1 MSPLSSSLNSGR
13 RNSEVFS
20 NKLDG
25 EETEKIDFVD
35 LYTLVRARNSVS
47 VG

>member
-20 NKLDG
+20 NKLDV
-25 EETEKIDFVD
+25 EETEKIDYID
-35 LYTLVRARNSVS
+35 LDTLVRAR
-47 VG
+47 